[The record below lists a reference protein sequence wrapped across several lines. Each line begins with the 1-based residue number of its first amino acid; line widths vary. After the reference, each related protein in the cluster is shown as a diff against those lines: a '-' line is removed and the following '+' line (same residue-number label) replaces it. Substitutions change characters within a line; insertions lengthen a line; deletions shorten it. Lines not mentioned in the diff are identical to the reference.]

1 VQGRRRGEARNHA
14 VTLGAQIKFFGAP
27 RPRLIMTCT
36 TQRQNAP
43 DSLVDF
49 HTGEEGAKDE
59 SKGESK
65 DESKEGAE

>member
-1 VQGRRRGEARNHA
+1 MRESKRGGASPRHRRDAGSTAWRWGLSQ
-14 VTLGAQIKFFGAP
+14 T
-27 RPRLIMTCT
+27 
-36 TQRQNAP
+36 P

>member
-1 VQGRRRGEARNHA
+1 MRHLLDGVAMPVPHSSDGTRAA
-14 VTLGAQIKFFGAP
+14 TSSP
-27 RPRLIMTCT
+27 R
-36 TQRQNAP
+36 NAP

-65 DESKEGAE
+65 DESKGAE

>member
-1 VQGRRRGEARNHA
+1 MAVGSLTARFSQHGRVIAE
-14 VTLGAQIKFFGAP
+14 
-27 RPRLIMTCT
+27 
-36 TQRQNAP
+36 NAP

>member
-1 VQGRRRGEARNHA
+1 MHESNRGGASPRHRRATSSPAWRWGLSQ
-14 VTLGAQIKFFGAP
+14 T
-27 RPRLIMTCT
+27 
-36 TQRQNAP
+36 P

-65 DESKEGAE
+65 DESKGAE